1 MIFSKNRT
9 PEDLNRLYESLI
21 NQLPNIIFQ
30 IRVNSNRQV
39 AIDFLSKP
47 IAYFNE
53 FSFHE
58 FIEDSTKL
66 SNYKIY
72 EPDLKGFIASYEKA
86 VSLIEVW
93 DVEFRLLLPDS
104 GYKWIR
110 IEATPKRIN
119 PDEVIFYGLISEI
132 TEIKEQEIRLR
143 IADERYHFAVQA
155 SDRGVWDW
163 DLVTGKVYYSSE
175 SMKILEL
182 TESDLVSSP
191 EEWDERVHPDDR
203 AEYYGNINLHFENKI
218 PFYETCHRVMCNG
231 RYKWILDRGKVI
243 ERDEEGKPL
252 RIVGTHTDISLQ
264 KEKEIELAQMLE
276 ILNSQNNKLLNF
288 AHIVSHNLRTHSGN
302 IKSLL
307 DLQKENLLSRADTIK
322 NIQIVSDE
330 LFSTIENLHD
340 LVSIHTVKEN
350 EFEVLN
356 LNENLK
362 KVLSVLQES
371 IEHKHISILNYVQ
384 NTIVI
389 ECLPAYLE
397 SILLNIVSNAI
408 KYSDPNKNAKIIFT
422 SEVEENYVVLNVTD
436 NGLGIDLS
444 KYKDSIFG
452 LYKTFHKNKDARGV
466 GLYLT
471 KNQLENMGGK
481 IEVESTLSVGST
493 FRIYFKKSDSKNE
506 MLNKKNG
513 FEI

>member
-1 MIFSKNRT
+1 MIFAKNRT
-9 PEDLNRLYESLI
+9 PEDLNQLYESLI

-30 IRVNSNRQV
+30 IRVNSQRQI

-47 IAYFNE
+47 LAYFNE
-53 FSFHE
+53 FSFNE

-66 SNYKIY
+66 SNYRIY
-72 EPDLKGFIASYEKA
+72 EPDLKGFISSYEKA

-119 PDEVIFYGLISEI
+119 EDEVIFYGLISDI
-132 TEIKEQEIRLR
+132 TEVKEQEIRLR

-182 TESDLVSSP
+182 TESDLVASP

-203 AEYYGNINLHFENKI
+203 EEYYGNINLHFENKI
-218 PFYETCHRVMCNG
+218 PFYETCHRVLCNNK
-231 RYKWILDRGKVI
+231 YKWILDRGKVI

-264 KEKEIELAQMLE
+264 KEREIELAQMLE
-276 ILNSQNNKLLNF
+276 ILNTQNNKLMNF

-307 DLQKENLLSRADTIK
+307 DLQKENLLSKTDTIR

-330 LFSTIENLHD
+330 LFSTIESLHD
-340 LVSIHTVKEN
+340 LVSIHTVIDNKYE
-350 EFEVLN
+350 ELN
-356 LNENLK
+356 LQKNIQ
-362 KVLSVLQES
+362 KVLDILHDS
-371 IEHKHISILNYVQ
+371 IVQKEIKILNYVQ
-384 NTIVI
+384 NCIAI
-389 ECLPAYLE
+389 SCLPAYLE
-397 SILLNIVSNAI
+397 SILLNIITNAV
-408 KYSDPNKNAKIIFT
+408 KYSDPMKEAKIIFT
-422 SEVEENYVVLNVTD
+422 ADVDENYTILNVTD

-444 KYKDSIFG
+444 KHKDSIFG
-452 LYKTFHKNKDARGV
+452 LYKTFHKNKDAKGV

-471 KNQLENMGGK
+471 KNQIENMGGK
-481 IEVESTLSVGST
+481 IEVESTLNSGTT
-493 FRIYFKKSDSKNE
+493 FRLYFKKRQK
-506 MLNKKNG
+506 
-513 FEI
+513 EIGG